1 MIVVRA
7 LLCLILW
14 IVMVV
19 PSGAAMT
26 DPNFEETIYINKSK
40 ALANAFPDA
49 TEIDQDQIMVSAL
62 QRTQIEFD
70 LGWKIENDAFPYYI
84 AKSEDVILGYA
95 FITEEI
101 GKHYP
106 ITFLVSMSAEL
117 VIEHVEIMVY
127 REQIGAEVRSRRFL
141 KQFFGKTRH
150 DTIAIDRDIDGISGA
165 TLSSWAV
172 ASGVKRVLVM
182 ANALL
187 EGQQTALR

>member
-106 ITFLVSMSAEL
+106 ITFLVSMSA
-117 VIEHVEIMVY
+117 
-127 REQIGAEVRSRRFL
+127 
-141 KQFFGKTRH
+141 
-150 DTIAIDRDIDGISGA
+150 
-165 TLSSWAV
+165 
-172 ASGVKRVLVM
+172 
-182 ANALL
+182 
-187 EGQQTALR
+187 